1 MLARLGELDQK
12 LLNDFQRDFPIVT
25 RPFAAL
31 SEQLGTTEDAIIER
45 LATLKAEG
53 RIARVGATVRPNT
66 AGASTLA
73 AMAVPEDRIEE
84 VAAKVGAEEGVNHS
98 YLREDEMNLWFVA
111 TAPDKA
117 TLLQSLDR
125 IRETTGLDVHDLRL
139 VRPFNIDLGF
149 SLKGRHSALTADSA
163 PKLDVLQDTDRPIL
177 HALSQGLAF
186 VPRPFE
192 ALGEQIGRPEAEIL
206 SRVQAL
212 AEAGILTRIGI
223 IVRHRSLG
231 WRSNAMVVWD
241 IPEEQ
246 IVEAGAALARHPG
259 ITLCYERNT
268 VPGVWPYRLYSMIHA
283 RDRAEAETILEGARA
298 LTPLQG
304 VAHKALFSLHCFKQT
319 GATLDTPKHKAA

>member
-1 MLARLGELDQK
+1 MLSRLGELDQK
-12 LLNDFQRDFPIVT
+12 LLNDFQRDFPIVAH
-25 RPFAAL
+25 PFAVL
-31 SEQLGTTEDAIIER
+31 SDKLGTTEDAIIER
-45 LATLKAEG
+45 LMTLKAEG

-84 VAAKVGAEEGVNHS
+84 VAAKVGAEPGVNHS

-111 TAPDKA
+111 TAPDKTA
-117 TLLQSLDR
+117 LLHSLDN
-125 IRETTGLDVHDLRL
+125 IREATGLAVHDLRL

-149 SLKGRHSALTADSA
+149 SLKGKHSALTADSQ
-163 PKLDVLQDTDRPIL
+163 PDLDVLQETDRPIL
-177 HALSQGLAF
+177 HGLSQGLAF
-186 VPRPFE
+186 VPRPFA
-192 ALGEQIGRPEAEIL
+192 ALGEQVGRSEDEIL
-206 SRVQAL
+206 ERIKAL

-241 IPEEQ
+241 IPEEH
-246 IVEAGAALARHPG
+246 IIEAGSALAGHPG

-298 LTPLQG
+298 LAPLQG
-304 VAHKALFSLHCFKQT
+304 VPHKALFSLHCFKQT
-319 GATLDTPKHKAA
+319 GATLDTPKNKAA

>member
-25 RPFAAL
+25 RPFAVL

-125 IRETTGLDVHDLRL
+125 IRETTG
-139 VRPFNIDLGF
+139 
-149 SLKGRHSALTADSA
+149 
-163 PKLDVLQDTDRPIL
+163 LDVLQDTDRPIL

-319 GATLDTPKHKAA
+319 GATLDAPKHKAA